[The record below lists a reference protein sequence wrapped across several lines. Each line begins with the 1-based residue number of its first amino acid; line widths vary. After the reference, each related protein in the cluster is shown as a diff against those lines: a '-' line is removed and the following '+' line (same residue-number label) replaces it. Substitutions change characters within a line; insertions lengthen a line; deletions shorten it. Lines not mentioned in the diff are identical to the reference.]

1 MSSPKQLICFLFAG
15 PYFSANSSSRDAWV
29 VVREQTAAQATV
41 HTLLAEEL
49 RTNVSQPLD
58 VYGNFSNL
66 LGLFLRCF
74 PPWFQR
80 AV

>member
-1 MSSPKQLICFLFAG
+1 M
-15 PYFSANSSSRDAWV
+15 

-49 RTNVSQPLD
+49 RTNVAQPLD
-58 VYGNFSNL
+58 VYGNFSDL
-66 LGLFLRCF
+66 LGLFLSCF
-74 PPWFQR
+74 PPFAMVQCDFYYFQR